1 MERNLLS
8 EIKKLIKSTCLNFI
22 DEIAKRKAKHKVRN
36 LLRTQKEILLEL
48 GAGST
53 RRDGWITIDTVE
65 SCDIVWDLKNGIPFP
80 DESVSH
86 LYSSHFFEHLS
97 FKEGQRFLDECLR
110 VLRPGGKFSICVP
123 NARIYIDAYLSNA
136 DLDATTIPSIYEP
149 AYNETTRIDYLNYI
163 AYMDGNHN
171 YMFDEENLTY
181 ILKSKGMRNVRLRE
195 FNISLDLIVRDYDS
209 IYAEA
214 EK

>member
-1 MERNLLS
+1 LFS
-8 EIKKLIKSTCLNFI
+8 EIKKLIKPTYLHFK
-22 DEIAKRKAKHKVRN
+22 DEIAKRKAKHKVRY

-53 RRDGWITIDTVE
+53 VRDGWITIDTVE
-65 SCDIVWDLKNGIPFP
+65 SCDIVWDLRNGIPFP
-80 DESVSH
+80 DESISQ

-110 VLRPGGKFSICVP
+110 VMRPGGKFSICIP
-123 NARIYIDAYLSNA
+123 NARNYIEAYLSNA
-136 DLDATTIPSIYEP
+136 DLDANISASIYKP
-149 AYNETTRIDYLNYI
+149 AYNETTRIDYINYI
-163 AYMDGNHN
+163 AYMDGHHK
-171 YMFDEENLTY
+171 YMFDEENLIY

-195 FNISLDLIVRDYDS
+195 FNPSLDLKERDFAS

>member
-1 MERNLLS
+1 MLS
-8 EIKKLIKSTCLNFI
+8 EFKRLIKPTYLHFK
-22 DEIAKRKAKHKVRN
+22 DEIAKRKAKHKVRY

-53 RRDGWITIDTVE
+53 VRDGWITIDTVE
-65 SCDIVWDLKNGIPFP
+65 SCDIIWDLRNGIPFP
-80 DESVSH
+80 DKSVSL

-97 FKEGQRFLDECLR
+97 FKEGQRFLDEFLR
-110 VLRPGGKFSICVP
+110 VMRPGGKFSICVP
-123 NARIYIDAYLSNA
+123 NARIYIKAYLRNA
-136 DLDATTIPSIYEP
+136 DLDTNTFSIYKP
-149 AYNETTRIDYLNYI
+149 AYNETTRIDYVNYT
-163 AYMDGNHN
+163 AYMDDNHK
-171 YMFDEENLTY
+171 YMFDEENLIY

-195 FNISLDLIVRDYDS
+195 FNPSLDLKVRDFES

>member
-1 MERNLLS
+1 MLS
-8 EIKKLIKSTCLNFI
+8 EFKKLIKPTYLHFK
-22 DEIAKRKAKHKVRN
+22 DEIAKRKAKHKVRY

-48 GAGST
+48 GARK
-53 RRDGWITIDTVE
+53 RRDGWITIDTEE
-65 SCDIVWDLKNGIPFP
+65 SDIIWDLRNGIPFP
-80 DESVSH
+80 DESVSQ

-97 FKEGQRFLDECLR
+97 FKQGQRFLDECLR

-123 NARIYIDAYLSNA
+123 NARIYIEAYLRNV
-136 DLDATTIPSIYEP
+136 DLDTNTFFDCTP
-149 AYNETTRIDYLNYI
+149 AYNHTTRIDYVNYI

-171 YMFDEENLTY
+171 YMFDEENLIY

-195 FNISLDLIVRDYDS
+195 FNPSLDLKVRDFES